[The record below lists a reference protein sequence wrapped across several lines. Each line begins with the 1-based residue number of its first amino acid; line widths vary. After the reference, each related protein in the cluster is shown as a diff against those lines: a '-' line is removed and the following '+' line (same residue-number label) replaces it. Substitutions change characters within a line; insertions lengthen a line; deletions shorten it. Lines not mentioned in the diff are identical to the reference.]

1 MKLKYYTQNKQFS
14 FNEIVML
21 INVELLKAVTI
32 RASFLA
38 LPNWPT
44 FDKFFTKFL
53 AFTIY
58 SAFLFVY
65 GLL

>member
-1 MKLKYYTQNKQFS
+1 MKLKYCTQNKQFS
-14 FNEIVML
+14 LNEIVML
-21 INVELLKAVTI
+21 INVELLEVVTI
-32 RASFLA
+32 QTSFLA

-58 SAFLFVY
+58 STFLSVS